1 MHRFSAIAIRSIK
14 FLSGTPCKPASFFN
28 LEFFLQTDHTEEL
41 EELCQAAN
49 HLNESGG
56 ESSGGEFWLKPA
68 SPLSL
73 PEAEVANNSNAAKEE
88 SKIAKTRKAKK
99 SDEDFSVTDL
109 VVI

>member
-1 MHRFSAIAIRSIK
+1 MSIWY
-14 FLSGTPCKPASFFN
+14 
-28 LEFFLQTDHTEEL
+28 FFLQTDHTEEL

-73 PEAEVANNSNAAKEE
+73 PETEVANTAAKEE
-88 SKIAKTRKAKK
+88 LKIAKTRKAKK

>member
-1 MHRFSAIAIRSIK
+1 MYSIK
-14 FLSGTPCKPASFFN
+14 IEAIFQIYLFIYFFSF
-28 LEFFLQTDHTEEL
+28 QTDHTEEL

-56 ESSGGEFWLKPA
+56 ESSGGEFWLKPS

-88 SKIAKTRKAKK
+88 LKIAKTRKAKK